1 MKHTLNLLC
10 LALLLAACSTAVST
24 TRPEKLR
31 DAVYEYNRA
40 IRWSNHATAARFI
53 PTDQIEAYRRER
65 AAYDDVVIL
74 DHELLGVDTEPGKDT
89 AEVTVRF
96 QWRRQNGISI
106 KTSRV
111 RQIWRWDEA
120 SEHWLLHARVE
131 MKEKQKAPVKEDLR
145 F

>member
-1 MKHTLNLLC
+1 MKRILSPLY
-10 LALLLAACSTAVST
+10 LALLLIACGAGVST
-24 TRPEKLR
+24 TRPGKLK

-40 IRWSNHATAARFI
+40 IRWSNPATAARYI
-53 PTDQIEAYRRER
+53 PTDQIKEYRRER
-65 AAYDDVVIL
+65 AAYEDVVIL
-74 DHELLGVDTEPGKDT
+74 DHEVLGVDTEPGKDT
-89 AEVTVRF
+89 AEVSVRF
-96 QWRRQNGISI
+96 QWRQRDGISI

-131 MKEKQKAPVKEDLR
+131 MKEKVKAPVKEDLR